1 MKKTAILFVLLFVVV
16 SCGPKQ
22 ENVQVITEDGVEVV
36 LNHIEPYQ
44 VRGEKMSLVLEDEMT
59 IDFGSDEIGELGI
72 ANATLFCV
80 DSTGGIYF
88 CQNDHEGDL
97 ICKFSRVGRFER
109 SFGAKGQ
116 GPGEIQY
123 AIEMIC
129 DAEDRLVVSD
139 ISRRKILRFSQDG
152 ELIDEKRHPELDG
165 SMTPLKNGHY
175 LHLRDK
181 RVESS
186 EYYYWELVLL
196 NPQMEEIKVL
206 DVQKVLP
213 PDFENMR
220 GVNSRSYFRWKSTD
234 DSIYVVSEDRGY
246 EFLQFDL
253 NGTLIRKIRKK
264 YRPVPVSDEIIKERT
279 EQYKEFGVK
288 AWFPKYW
295 LPICN
300 FVVDE
305 EGRIFAMTFENGEKA
320 GEYITNIFNL
330 AGVYVGDVGLEI
342 LHVGDAD
349 ICAKI
354 RNNRLYYFRK
364 KSDEFLEFKV
374 SRMKWE

>member
-1 MKKTAILFVLLFVVV
+1 M

-22 ENVQVITEDGVEVV
+22 ENVQIVSEDGIEVV
-36 LNHIEPYQ
+36 LNHIEPYH
-44 VRGEKMSLVLEDEMT
+44 VRGEKTSLVLEDAMT
-59 IDFGSDEIGELGI
+59 IDFGSDEIGERGI

-80 DSTGGIYF
+80 DSAGGIYF

-97 ICKFSRVGRFER
+97 ICKFSPEGRFER
-109 SFGAKGQ
+109 SFGPKGQ
-116 GPGEIQY
+116 GSGEIQY

-129 DAEDRLVVSD
+129 DVEDRLVVSD
-139 ISRRKILRFSQDG
+139 ISGRKILRFSQDG

-165 SMTPLKNGHY
+165 SMTPLINGHY

-186 EYYYWELVLL
+186 EFYYWELVLL
-196 NPQMEEIKVL
+196 NSQMDETKVL
-206 DVQKVLP
+206 DVQKVLL

-220 GVNSRSYFRWKSTD
+220 GVNSRPYFRWKSTD

-253 NGTLIRKIRKK
+253 NGTQIRKIRKK

-288 AWFPKYW
+288 AWFPKHW

-305 EGRIFAMTFENGEKA
+305 EGRIFAMTFEKGENA
-320 GEYITNIFNL
+320 GEYITNIFNPSGL
-330 AGVYVGDVGLEI
+330 YVGDVGLDI
-342 LHVGDAD
+342 LQLGDAD
-349 ICAKI
+349 MCAKI
-354 RNNRLYYFRK
+354 QNNHLYYFRK
-364 KSDEFLEFKV
+364 KSDEFREFKV